1 MQGMNLD
8 MYCQYTGQT
17 PASMV
22 ESIKPQALKRIQS
35 RLVLEAVSAPVAPA
49 VVVPAAVPVEAVPVA
64 AAEAPAAPAAPAAPE
79 EDLYEQK
86 TPLVGTVYMAPQA
99 GAAPYVSVGDHV
111 AAGDT
116 VCIVESMKMFNEIA
130 AECSGTIEEIC
141 VNNGQIV
148 EYGQV
153 LFRIRED

>member
-1 MQGMNLD
+1 METTKIAELAKILKDNGLTKLD
-8 MYCQYTGQT
+8 LTEGDN
-17 PASMV
+17 
-22 ESIKPQALKRIQS
+22 

-64 AAEAPAAPAAPAAPE
+64 AAEAPAAAAAPAAPE

>member
-1 MQGMNLD
+1 METTKIAELAKILKDNGLTKLD
-8 MYCQYTGQT
+8 LTEGDN
-17 PASMV
+17 
-22 ESIKPQALKRIQS
+22 

-79 EDLYEQK
+79 EDLDEQK

-99 GAAPYVSVGDHV
+99 GAAPYVAVGDHV

>member
-1 MQGMNLD
+1 METTKIAELAKILKDNGLTKLD
-8 MYCQYTGQT
+8 LTEGDN
-17 PASMV
+17 
-22 ESIKPQALKRIQS
+22 

-141 VNNGQIV
+141 INNGQIV

>member
-1 MQGMNLD
+1 METKKIAELAKILKDNGLTKLD
-8 MYCQYTGQT
+8 LTEGDN
-17 PASMV
+17 
-22 ESIKPQALKRIQS
+22 

-49 VVVPAAVPVEAVPVA
+49 VVMPAAVPVEAVPVA

>member
-1 MQGMNLD
+1 METTKIAELAKILKDNGLTKLD
-8 MYCQYTGQT
+8 LTEGDN
-17 PASMV
+17 
-22 ESIKPQALKRIQS
+22 

-64 AAEAPAAPAAPAAPE
+64 AAEAPAAPAAPAVPE

>member
-1 MQGMNLD
+1 METTKIAELAKILKDNGLTKLD
-8 MYCQYTGQT
+8 LTEGDN
-17 PASMV
+17 
-22 ESIKPQALKRIQS
+22 

-49 VVVPAAVPVEAVPVA
+49 VVVPAAVPMEAVPVA
-64 AAEAPAAPAAPAAPE
+64 AAEAPAAPAAPVAPE

-99 GAAPYVSVGDHV
+99 GAAPYVAVGDHV

>member
-1 MQGMNLD
+1 METTKIAELAKILKDNGLTKLD
-8 MYCQYTGQT
+8 LTEGDN
-17 PASMV
+17 
-22 ESIKPQALKRIQS
+22 

-99 GAAPYVSVGDHV
+99 GAAPYVAVGDHV

-141 VNNGQIV
+141 VNNGQIG

>member
-1 MQGMNLD
+1 METTKIAELAKILKDNGLTKLD
-8 MYCQYTGQT
+8 LTEGDN
-17 PASMV
+17 
-22 ESIKPQALKRIQS
+22 

-86 TPLVGTVYMAPQA
+86 TPLVGTVYVAPQA

>member
-1 MQGMNLD
+1 METTKIAELAKILKDNGLTKLD
-8 MYCQYTGQT
+8 LTEGDN
-17 PASMV
+17 
-22 ESIKPQALKRIQS
+22 
-35 RLVLEAVSAPVAPA
+35 RLVLEAISAPVAPA
-49 VVVPAAVPVEAVPVA
+49 VVVVPVA
-64 AAEAPAAPAAPAAPE
+64 AAEAPAAPAAPVAPE

>member
-1 MQGMNLD
+1 METTKIAELAKILKDNGLTKLD
-8 MYCQYTGQT
+8 LTEGDN
-17 PASMV
+17 
-22 ESIKPQALKRIQS
+22 
-35 RLVLEAVSAPVAPA
+35 RLVLGAVSAPVAPA

>member
-1 MQGMNLD
+1 METTKIAELAKILKDNGLTKLD
-8 MYCQYTGQT
+8 LTEGDN
-17 PASMV
+17 
-22 ESIKPQALKRIQS
+22 

-64 AAEAPAAPAAPAAPE
+64 AAEAPAAPVAPAAPE

>member
-1 MQGMNLD
+1 METTKIAELAKILKDNGLTKLD
-8 MYCQYTGQT
+8 LTEGDN
-17 PASMV
+17 
-22 ESIKPQALKRIQS
+22 

-49 VVVPAAVPVEAVPVA
+49 VVVPAAVEAVPVA
-64 AAEAPAAPAAPAAPE
+64 AAEAPAAPATPAAPE

-99 GAAPYVSVGDHV
+99 GAAPYVAVGDHV

>member
-1 MQGMNLD
+1 METTKIAELAKILKDNGLTKLD
-8 MYCQYTGQT
+8 LTEGDN
-17 PASMV
+17 
-22 ESIKPQALKRIQS
+22 
-35 RLVLEAVSAPVAPA
+35 RLVLEAVSAPAAPA
-49 VVVPAAVPVEAVPVA
+49 VVMPAAVPVEAVPVA
-64 AAEAPAAPAAPAAPE
+64 AAEAPVAVSEAPE

-86 TPLVGTVYMAPQA
+86 TPLVGTVYVAPQA

>member
-1 MQGMNLD
+1 METTKIAELAKILKDNGLTKLD
-8 MYCQYTGQT
+8 LTEGDN
-17 PASMV
+17 
-22 ESIKPQALKRIQS
+22 

-49 VVVPAAVPVEAVPVA
+49 VVMPAAVPVEAVPVA
-64 AAEAPAAPAAPAAPE
+64 AAEAPAAAPEALEAPAAPE

-86 TPLVGTVYMAPQA
+86 TPLVGTVYVAPQA

-141 VNNGQIV
+141 INNGQIV

>member
-1 MQGMNLD
+1 METTKIAELAKILKDNGLIKLD
-8 MYCQYTGQT
+8 LTEGDN
-17 PASMV
+17 
-22 ESIKPQALKRIQS
+22 

-99 GAAPYVSVGDHV
+99 GAAPYVAVGDHV

>member
-1 MQGMNLD
+1 METTKIAELAKILKDNGLTKLD
-8 MYCQYTGQT
+8 LTEGDN
-17 PASMV
+17 
-22 ESIKPQALKRIQS
+22 

-116 VCIVESMKMFNEIA
+116 VCIVESMKMFNEIT